1 MSLPLQTKPL
11 LAEGTG
17 KKLVY
22 RLSYPTG
29 LSAAASTTLTG
40 GTVTGTTTLATGA
53 TAAYLGLSE
62 IGTSGYYVLT
72 DGVISALPATDD
84 EPYTVEV
91 RQVDDAVDMT
101 SYAAIAAGFEA
112 ATVTIW
118 SEEPMP
124 GAMAGGF
131 VYGETWYAD
140 ASNAALAAALSAVG
154 EATTPQ
160 AIADAMKLAP
170 TAGAA
175 DSGSVQ
181 GKLDGVT
188 TAAAAAPGVI
198 ALPATARLP
207 SGSDQAAGARLG
219 MSRHSVARFPITVRD
234 AFDAVVTDLA
244 DRTLRFVV
252 YSDVEVSVLQ
262 VEDGVIERVAATAE
276 TDPYVIVPVNS
287 GSTAAGQYHW
297 TLWDITAGTGAAIDL
312 GRGVFVIRAA
322 SLGT

>member
-84 EPYTVEV
+84 EPYTVKV

-140 ASNAALAAALSAVG
+140 ASNTALAAALSAVG
-154 EATTPQ
+154 EAVDNHAGGITVLTDTDAVLTTTS
-160 AIADAMKLAP
+160 P
-170 TAGAA
+170 TTDSDNGTVTIYSGAA
-175 DSGSVQ
+175 YTGTGEGITKSRTWTGDS
-181 GKLDGVT
+181 LDGATATLYVIRQDLYDDPT
-188 TAAAAAPGVI
+188 DATAWTALDTATVAQTDTTIAVSFNPDATATAALPHGANGDGSTRYRAHIVI
-198 ALPATARLP
+198 AASKKP
-207 SGSDQAAGARLG
+207 
-219 MSRHSVARFPITVRD
+219 
-234 AFDAVVTDLA
+234 
-244 DRTLRFVV
+244 
-252 YSDVEVSVLQ
+252 
-262 VEDGVIERVAATAE
+262 
-276 TDPYVIVPVNS
+276 
-287 GSTAAGQYHW
+287 
-297 TLWDITAGTGAAIDL
+297 LWDFALIVK
-312 GRGVFVIRAA
+312 RGEWA
-322 SLGT
+322 